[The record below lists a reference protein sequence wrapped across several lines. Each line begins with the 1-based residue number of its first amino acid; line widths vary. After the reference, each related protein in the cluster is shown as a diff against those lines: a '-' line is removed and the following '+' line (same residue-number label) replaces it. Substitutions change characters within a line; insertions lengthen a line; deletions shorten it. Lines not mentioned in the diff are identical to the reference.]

1 MSSNDISD
9 TAPQR
14 ASIGARRNPG
24 TEAAVLDA
32 AMQIISEQ
40 GFADLTME
48 AVARRA
54 RAGKATLYRWWPSR
68 GHLLLALF
76 SRAKTAL
83 PDHDTGDLR
92 RDLALHLGD
101 MLAQLHGNGGQE
113 PLGPM
118 LRLLIAEAQSDP
130 SIRTALDR
138 ERRENWVHLRD
149 ILNRARE
156 RGQLNP
162 AVSVEQAGQ
171 RIIASLWYLLLND
184 LLPPADQA
192 GALIDSLSVSLASS
206 GTERDQSSSRAR

>member
-1 MSSNDISD
+1 MSSDISD
-9 TAPQR
+9 PAPQR
-14 ASIGARRNPG
+14 VSIGARRNPA
-24 TEAAVLDA
+24 TESAVLDA

-40 GFADLTME
+40 GYADLTME

-68 GHLLLALF
+68 GHLVLALF

-101 MLAQLHGNGGQE
+101 MLDQLHGSGTQE

-118 LRLLIAEAQSDP
+118 LSLLIAEAQSDP
-130 SIRTALDR
+130 SIRAALDH

-149 ILNRARE
+149 ILTRARE

-162 AVSVEQAGQ
+162 ALSVEQAGQ
-171 RIIASLWYLLLND
+171 RIIALLWYLLLND
-184 LLPPADQA
+184 VLPPADQA
-192 GALIDSLSVSLASS
+192 GALVDSLSVALAL
-206 GTERDQSSSRAR
+206 GPADRG